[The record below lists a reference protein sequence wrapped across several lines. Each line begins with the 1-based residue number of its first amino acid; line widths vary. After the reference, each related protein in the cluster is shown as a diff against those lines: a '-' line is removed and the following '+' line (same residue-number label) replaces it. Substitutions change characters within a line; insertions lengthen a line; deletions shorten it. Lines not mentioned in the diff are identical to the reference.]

1 MAVLIPGSGTM
12 IAYKVLKRSWTS
24 RKIATVVLLGALGG
38 VSSFAIGWGGTMI
51 SLTPLGPIGGQ
62 ALSGLHILW
71 LIIAAALVQRH
82 GAATATGALKGVIE
96 MMLPSHLGVFA
107 FIMSLFEGA
116 VVDIVFLPLRRATP
130 LAVLLA
136 GGLASASNLIVL
148 QLFQFLPS
156 AFSFKVYLAMYGASF
171 VSGLV
176 FGGYLSSKILKAA
189 GQLKPNDF
197 TSN

>member
-1 MAVLIPGSGTM
+1 MPRSGNVIT
-12 IAYKVLKRSWTS
+12 YKDLKRGWTS
-24 RKIATVVLLGALGG
+24 RKIATIVLLGALGG
-38 VSSFAIGWGGTMI
+38 VSSFAIGWGGTML

-62 ALSGLHILW
+62 ALSGLHIFW

-82 GAATATGALKGVIE
+82 GAATATGALKGMIE
-96 MMLPSHLGVFA
+96 MMLPSHLGVFVL
-107 FIMSLFEGA
+107 IISLFEGA

-130 LAVLLA
+130 LVVLLA

-156 AFSFKVYLAMYGASF
+156 TFSFTVYLAIYGASF

-176 FGGYLSSKILKAA
+176 LGGYLSSKILKVA
-189 GQLKPNDF
+189 GQLK
-197 TSN
+197 S

>member
-1 MAVLIPGSGTM
+1 MPRSGNVIT
-12 IAYKVLKRSWTS
+12 YKDLKRGWTS
-24 RKIATVVLLGALGG
+24 RKIATIVLLGALGG
-38 VSSFAIGWGGTMI
+38 VSSFAIGWGGTML

-62 ALSGLHILW
+62 ALSGLHIFW

-82 GAATATGALKGVIE
+82 GAATATGALKGMIE
-96 MMLPSHLGVFA
+96 MMLPSHLGVFV
-107 FIMSLFEGA
+107 FIISLFEGA
-116 VVDIVFLPLRRATP
+116 VVDIVFLPLRRAKP
-130 LAVLLA
+130 LVVLLA

-156 AFSFKVYLAMYGASF
+156 AFSFTVYLAIYGASF

-176 FGGYLSSKILKAA
+176 LGGYLSSKILKVA
-189 GQLKPNDF
+189 GKLNSNDF